1 MNDPALLLE
10 MLALYSELFMDS
22 APCSTCEQKHKIYY
36 RRLLREGTERIKKN
50 KIMAEK
56 TCELKKNVVLYFEG
70 NHFTNVNITD
80 KVARAILKGNPA
92 NEKNFKAYPK
102 GYEVATEEAQV
113 ADAKKNLAKAREGVS
128 KVKNALEQAEENI
141 VKTTK
146 ATEEL
151 AGELK
156 AKEDELAA
164 ADDNKKKALT
174 AEVKKKQE
182 EHDSI
187 LETQVEAE
195 EKVPA
200 LKTELEEAEA
210 NSDKYESL
218 LHKRDK

>member
-1 MNDPALLLE
+1 
-10 MLALYSELFMDS
+10 
-22 APCSTCEQKHKIYY
+22 
-36 RRLLREGTERIKKN
+36 
-50 KIMAEK
+50 MAEK

-80 KVARAILKGNPA
+80 KVAKAILKANSV

-102 GYEVATEEAQV
+102 GYSVETEEAQV
-113 ADAKKNLAKAREGVS
+113 ADAKKNLAKAREQVS
-128 KVKNALEQAEENI
+128 KVKNSMEQAEENV

-146 ATEEL
+146 ATEKL

-156 AKEDELAA
+156 AKEEELAA

-182 EHDSI
+182 EHDNV

-210 NSDKYESL
+210 NIDKYESL